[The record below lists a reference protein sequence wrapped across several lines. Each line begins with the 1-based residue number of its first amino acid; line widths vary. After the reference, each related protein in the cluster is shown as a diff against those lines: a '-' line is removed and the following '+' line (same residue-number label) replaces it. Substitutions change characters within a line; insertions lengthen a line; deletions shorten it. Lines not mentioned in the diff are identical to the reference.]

1 MKTRAEDTEETPQ
14 QIITQSVSTIS
25 RDAAARLPTV
35 RHLRC
40 DIRRVRQRANNPTPV
55 PLAA

>member
-1 MKTRAEDTEETPQ
+1 MKTCAEDTEETPQ

-35 RHLRC
+35 HHLRR
-40 DIRRVRQRANNPTPV
+40 DIQCIRQ
-55 PLAA
+55 